1 MIRKNII
8 KSMILA
14 ALAFNASAQTAQTI
28 KPKYF
33 KDNST
38 GKLYWNKK
46 LPVYIWVSTTPDHAE
61 QLLQK
66 SSNEKYSVPFYL
78 DTEGVNFIRSK
89 NAVDPVTKE
98 PVKPLQEVMLEV
110 YADGVAPETGVTF
123 FNGFRK
129 YVNATGKVFY
139 GPYVNFN
146 LQATDKTSGVESI
159 FYSIN
164 NSAFETYR
172 SEKKLVTQG
181 NYNLKFFS
189 SDRVGNAGK
198 VQEQVF
204 TVDNTPPFTN
214 LNVNGITD
222 EKAVSFTSK
231 MYFNM
236 VDSIAGLK
244 QTYYKFDNGN
254 FVSYDGTSIPFATL
268 NEGQH
273 TLAYYSTDNVNNQEP
288 EKKFDFFLD
297 KSSPLM
303 ATDILGDR
311 YIANNIIYFSGKT
324 KLKLT
329 AIDNKVGVKVV
340 KYAIDNQPFTTY
352 SNPFYL
358 PSISGLHSIRY
369 YSVDNLDNQTTG
381 VTGVGYEEYKHSVSK
396 VYVDLTGPTLSHEI
410 IGDVAIRR
418 DTMLLGPNNFI
429 KLNAVDPESGLQ
441 KITYSFDGKLIEN
454 DYTTPIKMTQK
465 GVHTFEYFGY
475 DNVNNRNVSAFTFIS
490 DIEGPEL
497 FNFFTVGSI
506 STKQGL
512 EVYPS
517 KVGFSLAGTDVLAGL
532 KSITYSINGQPA
544 KLYATTVNGFKPNT
558 KYTIKIVGTDYL
570 GNQSSKEIS
579 FLTGK

>member
-1 MIRKNII
+1 MIGKNIF
-8 KSMILA
+8 KSIILA
-14 ALAFNASAQTAQTI
+14 VVAFSASAQTI

-33 KDNST
+33 KDTST

-89 NAVDPVTKE
+89 NAVDPITKE

-110 YADGVAPETGVTF
+110 YADGIAPETGVTF

-129 YVNATGKVFY
+129 FINTSGKVFY

-146 LQATDKTSGVESI
+146 LQATDKTSGVESV

-164 NSAFETYR
+164 NSTFETYL
-172 SEKKLVTQG
+172 SEKTLSVQG
-181 NYNLKFFS
+181 DYNLKYFAT
-189 SDRVGNAGK
+189 DRVGNAGK
-198 VQEQVF
+198 VQVQVF

-244 QTYYKFDNGN
+244 QTFYKFDNGN
-254 FVSYDGTSIPFATL
+254 FVPYDGSSIPFSALT
-268 NEGQH
+268 EGKH
-273 TLAYYSTDNVNNQEP
+273 SLSYYSTDNVSNQEA

-303 ATDILGDR
+303 AADILGDR
-311 YIANNIIYFSGKT
+311 YLANNIIYFSGKT

-329 AIDNKVGVKVV
+329 AIDNKVGVKEV
-340 KYAIDNQPFTTY
+340 KYAIDNQPFSTY
-352 SNPFYL
+352 TNPFYL
-358 PSISGLHSIRY
+358 PSISGIHNIRY
-369 YSVDNLDNQTTG
+369 YSVDNLDNQTSSSA
-381 VTGVGYEEYKHSVSK
+381 GVGYEEFKHNVSK

-410 IGDVAIRR
+410 IGDIVIRR

-441 KITYSFDGKLIEN
+441 KITYSFDGQLIEN
-454 DYTTPIKMTQK
+454 DYSVPIKMTKK
-465 GVHTFEYFGY
+465 GIHTFEYFGY
-475 DNVNNRNVSAFTFIS
+475 DNVNNRNTTLFTFVS

-506 STKQGL
+506 STRQGL

-517 KVGFSLAGTDVLAGL
+517 SVGFSLAGTDVMAGL
-532 KSITYSINGQPA
+532 KTITYSINGQNQ
-544 KLYATTVNGFKPNT
+544 KLYSTTVNGFKPNT
-558 KYTIKIVGTDYL
+558 KYTIKITGTDYL
-570 GNQSSKEIS
+570 GNQSFKEVN